1 MSSVDIPQEAIN
13 EIKQQV
19 RDPSGMIHA
28 HVCHGG
34 ILYGFA
40 KLRISLIADYKVV
53 GRATI
58 LTDIIVY
65 KDVLVNIAHS
75 EPQYISSKT
84 AYYGMHYLYNNQIF
98 KYAIFFN

>member
-1 MSSVDIPQEAIN
+1 MSAVDIPQVVIN

-19 RDPSGMIHA
+19 RAPSGMIHA
-28 HVCHGG
+28 HVCYGG
-34 ILYGFA
+34 ILHGFT
-40 KLRISLIADYKVV
+40 KQRISLIADYKVV
-53 GRATI
+53 GRATV

-65 KDVLVNIAHS
+65 RDVLVNIAHS

-84 AYYGMHYLYNNQIF
+84 AYHGMHYLYNNQIF